1 MQELLE
7 LYEISPELVSR
18 KFPALKDLKDEWSWS
33 GSVWSPGRRRKKKQ
47 VKGES
52 KKRDW
57 LNERTNERT
66 NTWKN
71 RCRTLVWCHH
81 GGAIK
86 WHTRVF
92 QRVHPSR
99 CIFVICFDTTCEEL
113 FGFILNVTLFTLS
126 LFTYAKETASE
137 ASAKHTCPNQSSLAS
152 TVLSRI
158 CPRVQPSN
166 KNTQEPPTPP
176 LWVNPFPH
184 LSIFRNSSCGIGSF
198 NKTVSDSQ
206 WYGS

>member
-1 MQELLE
+1 MSGRGADQ
-7 LYEISPELVSR
+7 SDRLVDGEKR
-18 KFPALKDLKDEWSWS
+18 NKWKEKAKRETEWT
-33 GSVWSPGRRRKKKQ
+33 
-47 VKGES
+47 
-52 KKRDW
+52 
-57 LNERTNERT
+57 NERTNERT

-71 RCRTLVWCHH
+71 KCRTLVWCHH

-137 ASAKHTCPNQSSLAS
+137 ASAKHVGLGGWHMYVYFCIENVIPDDFLN
-152 TVLSRI
+152 
-158 CPRVQPSN
+158 SN
-166 KNTQEPPTPP
+166 
-176 LWVNPFPH
+176 
-184 LSIFRNSSCGIGSF
+184 NSSWKGERAEIRTSF
-198 NKTVSDSQ
+198 RFLQDMP
-206 WYGS
+206 